1 MKKKNNLK
9 ENKNQKKDKVSKMK
23 FYCRFGNP
31 DQISKGDK

>member
-9 ENKNQKKDKVSKMK
+9 ENQNQKKVSKMK

-31 DQISKGDK
+31 DQISNGDKQ